1 MKRARHGV
9 PESRAKL
16 RRGPAVP
23 LSPRP
28 SPMRTLPLVL
38 LVLALPARAQGV
50 GSVPP
55 RFGVGLEVSTAVFAQ
70 DLVPDGAA
78 LGLRARAALP
88 VNADISVA
96 ASLGVASHLFD
107 GRDDAALVLNPQTS
121 VIVTLPGEGAARYV
135 LGGVG
140 GFIPLD
146 EGGGGPALHAGYGVA
161 FPLYETALF
170 LEVNPSLI
178 LGEGE
183 TTPVLAVRGGVIF

>member
-1 MKRARHGV
+1 MRPLLLLLLALAAAA
-9 PESRAKL
+9 PSRA
-16 RRGPAVP
+16 
-23 LSPRP
+23 
-28 SPMRTLPLVL
+28 
-38 LVLALPARAQGV
+38 QEV

-55 RFGVGLEVSTAVFAQ
+55 RFGVGLDVSTAVLSQ
-70 DLVPDGAA
+70 NLIPDGAA

-107 GRDDAALVLNPQTS
+107 GRDDSAIVLNPQTS
-121 VIVTLPGEGAARYV
+121 VIVTLPGEGTARYV

-146 EGGGGPALHAGYGVA
+146 EGGGGPALHVGYGVA
-161 FPLYETALF
+161 IPLYETALF

-178 LGEGE
+178 IGENE